1 MMFPGVEPLE
11 TLVQV
16 EDTQLR
22 DGDIGSFMEAPSQPK
37 PVKWTKEGLL
47 EHIVEL
53 VVVEDKVWFL
63 FSS

>member
-1 MMFPGVEPLE
+1 MFPGVEPLE
-11 TLVQV
+11 APVQV
-16 EDTQLR
+16 EDPQLR
-22 DGDIGSFMEAPSQPK
+22 DSDIALFMEAPSQ

-63 FSS
+63 FSC